1 MSSSSGPATGKWVKL
16 TVQAAGPFTELR
28 VLDAR
33 LRPVSLDG
41 NTGSGTASVPPGLY
55 EVGFRAA
62 DGWEIKHIVAA
73 PDRDEVRVEQDKPAP
88 STTRSAVVV
97 EQAQPRYDNVNVS
110 VLLTGATDRPAG
122 SEISVT
128 LVRGDDEGTAVPD
141 LTPSDQFCF
150 RFLVPPGNWRLR
162 LDEPTDRP
170 PFEVPLTVC
179 ANYRLDVIAPLLPSD
194 TIVIDVDR
202 LRVRLVSLN
211 DPTGMTPDLI
221 EFEDAALSALGSDRA
236 LYGGEFERLIE
247 NLVNDKA
254 LNPMLGIMAAH
265 LCDRGRSEPSFLERL
280 LAKLELLTGGPAP
293 MHPDVAALRLRLR
306 LRSHQSLEAEAPVPF
321 PPLLAASWSALIE
334 AARERPGLIP
344 VGSISERMADRLW
357 SSTLWVAWSAVPA
370 PAPVQVGAVPPTRGV
385 AAPATPAI
393 ATRPVPATPEIFPTL
408 KETIVAG
415 LNHPQLRDWFRE
427 ARNASRIQP
436 TGLASDEDLVITPA
450 EVAVG
455 RALFPV
461 AGSEDKQNRFARFA
475 ESVKRGTTGP
485 SFEVDLNT
493 VSKSLGLPP
502 TTVARAAGSLA
513 DKLQAMALNFKL
525 DL

>member
-1 MSSSSGPATGKWVKL
+1 MSSSSGPTTGKRVKL

-33 LRPVSLDG
+33 LRPVPLDG
-41 NTGSGTASVPPGLY
+41 NTGSGTASVAPGLY
-55 EVGFRAA
+55 EVGFRVAE
-62 DGWEIKHIVAA
+62 GWEIKHIVAA

-88 STTRSAVVV
+88 SAVRSAVVA

-110 VLLTGATDRPAG
+110 VLLTGATNRPAG

-141 LTPSDQFCF
+141 LTPSDPFCF

-162 LDEPTDRP
+162 LDEPTARP

-179 ANYRLDVIAPLLPSD
+179 ADYRLDVVAPLLPSD

-211 DPTGMTPDLI
+211 DPTGMTPHLT
-221 EFEDAALSALGSDRA
+221 EFEDAALAALGSDRA
-236 LYGGEFERLIE
+236 LYGSEFERLIE

-265 LCDRGRSEPSFLERL
+265 LCNRGGSELAFQERL

-306 LRSHQSLEAEAPVPF
+306 LRTGQSLEDEAPVPF
-321 PPLLAASWSALIE
+321 PPLLAASWSALVE

-357 SSTLWVAWSAVPA
+357 SSALWVAWSAEPA
-370 PAPVQVGAVPPTRGV
+370 PAVQVGAAPSTRSV
-385 AAPATPAI
+385 APAI
-393 ATRPVPATPEIFPTL
+393 ATRPTPASTDIFPTL
-408 KETIVAG
+408 KDTIVAG
-415 LNHPQLRDWFRE
+415 LNHAQLRDWFRE

-436 TGLASDEDLVITPA
+436 TGLASDEELAITPA

-461 AGSEDKQNRFARFA
+461 AASEDKQGRFAHFA
-475 ESVKRGTTGP
+475 ESVKRGTAAP